1 MSDPTGSRLRL
12 AEFLGGLSLVTDLG
26 MGHPPEEAIRGCLL
40 ATRLAGELGIHQ
52 PELADVYY
60 TALLR
65 YLGCHGS
72 AHEEGAAFAGDDLG
86 MRQAGVVTDFY
97 DPRDIFAFL
106 VTRVGKGKPAP
117 QRIGMI
123 ARAAA
128 SGKRIGDTISK
139 SFCEVGASTARRLG
153 LPTTVQ
159 DSLFHI
165 FERWDGKG
173 PHRVKGDAVPLPARI
188 ASLSAL
194 AVVLNRVGGAQVAVE
209 IIGRRAGKA
218 LDPEVARVFA
228 RDSADLLNGPADEDA
243 WRSFLEEEPEPVL
256 RLDERRLDD
265 AARAFADLVDL
276 KSPFFHGH
284 SQGVAELAEAA
295 ARALSLDDG
304 GIVLLRRASLLH
316 DLGRAGIRNGIWEKS
331 GPLSMS
337 EWEQVRLHAYQS
349 ERILARSSALAPL
362 AAIAGMHHERLD
374 GSGYHRQATAAA
386 TPRAARILAAA
397 DAFHAMTEERSYRPP
412 LPAATAAAQL
422 TEAVRAQR
430 FDAEVVAALL
440 DVAGQHRHSTRHAWP
455 ADLTDREV
463 DVLRLV
469 ARGLSN
475 KQVAGELVV
484 SEHTVRHHTLHIYSK
499 VGVSTRGAAALFA
512 MEHGLLA
519 H

>member
-1 MSDPTGSRLRL
+1 MSGPTASRLRL

-40 ATRLAGELGIHQ
+40 ATRLAGELGICQ

-86 MRQAGVVTDFY
+86 IRQAGVVTDFN
-97 DPRDIFAFL
+97 DPRDVVAFL
-106 VTRVGKGKPAP
+106 VTRVGKGKAAP

-128 SGKRIGDTISK
+128 SGTRIGDTISN
-139 SFCEVGASTARRLG
+139 SFCEVGAATARRLG
-153 LPTTVQ
+153 LPATVQ

-173 PHRVKGDAVPLPARI
+173 PHGLKGDAIPLATRI

-194 AVVLNRVGGAQVAVE
+194 AVVLYRVGGAQAAVDV
-209 IIGRRAGKA
+209 IGRRAGKG
-218 LDPEVARVFA
+218 LDPDAARVFLGK
-228 RDSADLLNGPADEDA
+228 SADLLNGPAGEDA
-243 WRSFLEEEPEPVL
+243 WRSFLEEEPQPVL
-256 RLDERRLDD
+256 RLEERWLDD

-284 SQGVAELAEAA
+284 SQGVADLAEAA
-295 ARALSLDDG
+295 ARALGLDEPDLV
-304 GIVLLRRASLLH
+304 ILRRASLLH
-316 DLGRAGIRNGIWEKS
+316 DLGRAGVRNGIWEKP
-331 GPLSMS
+331 GPLSMG

-349 ERILARSSALAPL
+349 ERILARSPALAPL
-362 AAIAGMHHERLD
+362 ATVAGMHHERLD

-397 DAFHAMTEERSYRPP
+397 DAYHAMTEERPHRPQ
-412 LPAATAAAQL
+412 LTAAAAAAQL
-422 TEAVRAQR
+422 TEDVRVGR
-430 FDAEVVAALL
+430 FDAEVVTAIL
-440 DVAGQHRHSTRHAWP
+440 DVAGQHGHSTRHAWP
-455 ADLTDREV
+455 ANLTDREI

-475 KQVAGELVV
+475 KQVASELVV
-484 SEHTVRHHTLHIYSK
+484 SEHTVRHHTLHIYAK
-499 VGVSTRGAAALFA
+499 LGVSTRGAAALFA

-519 H
+519 R

>member
-1 MSDPTGSRLRL
+1 MSGSTAPPLRL
-12 AEFLGGLSLVTDLG
+12 AEVLGGLSLVTDLG
-26 MGHPPEEAIRGCLL
+26 MGHPAEEAIRGSLL
-40 ATRLAGELGIHQ
+40 ATRLARELGIGQ
-52 PELADVYY
+52 PELTDVYY

-106 VTRVGKGKPAP
+106 ATRVGKGKPAP

-128 SGKRIGDTISK
+128 SGKRIGDTISN

-153 LPTTVQ
+153 LPVTVQ

-173 PHRVKGDAVPLPARI
+173 PHGLKGDAIPLPTRI

-194 AVVLNRVGGAQVAVE
+194 AVVLNRVGGARAAIEV
-209 IIGRRAGKA
+209 IGRRSGKG
-218 LDPEVARVFA
+218 LDPDASRLFV
-228 RDSADLLNGPADEDA
+228 RDSAALLNEPAAEDA
-243 WRSFLEEEPEPVL
+243 WRAFLEEEPQPVL
-256 RLDERRLDD
+256 RVEERRLDD

-295 ARALSLDDG
+295 ARALGLHERDLV
-304 GIVLLRRASLLH
+304 ILRRAAFLH
-316 DLGRAGIRNGIWEKS
+316 DLGRAGVRNGIWEKA
-331 GPLSMS
+331 GPLSMG

-362 AAIAGMHHERLD
+362 AAVAGMHHERLD

-397 DAFHAMTEERSYRPP
+397 DAFHAMTEERPHHPP
-412 LPAATAAAQL
+412 RSAATAAAQL
-422 TEAVRAQR
+422 TEEVRAR
-430 FDAEVVAALL
+430 RLDAEVVTALL
-440 DVAGQHRHSTRHAWP
+440 DVAGQNGHSTRHAWP

-475 KQVAGELVV
+475 KQVAGELMV

-499 VGVSTRGAAALFA
+499 LGVSTRGAAALFA

>member
-1 MSDPTGSRLRL
+1 MNGPTASRLRL
-12 AEFLGGLSLVTDLG
+12 AEVLGGLSLVTDLG

-40 ATRLAGELGIHQ
+40 ATRLAGELGIRQ

-72 AHEEGAAFAGDDLG
+72 SHEEGAAFAGDDLG

-97 DPRDIFAFL
+97 DPRDILAFL
-106 VTRVGKGKPAP
+106 VTRVGKGKPAS
-117 QRIGMI
+117 QRIGMV
-123 ARAAA
+123 ARAVA
-128 SGKRIGDTISK
+128 SGKRIDDTITN
-139 SFCEVGASTARRLG
+139 SFCEVGAATARRLG
-153 LPTTVQ
+153 LPAAVQ

-173 PHRVKGDAVPLPARI
+173 PHGLKGDAVPLPTRV

-194 AVVLNRVGGAQVAVE
+194 AVVLNRVGGAQAAVD
-209 IIGRRAGKA
+209 IIGRRAGKG
-218 LDPEVARVFA
+218 LDPDAARVFV
-228 RDSADLLNGPADEDA
+228 RDSADLLNGPAGEDA
-243 WRSFLEEEPEPVL
+243 WRSFLEEEPRPVL
-256 RLDERRLDD
+256 RLEERRLDD
-265 AARAFADLVDL
+265 AARAFGDLVDL
-276 KSPFFHGH
+276 KSPFFHSH

-295 ARALSLDDG
+295 ARALGLDEG
-304 GIVLLRRASLLH
+304 GVVILRRAALLH
-316 DLGRAGIRNGIWEKS
+316 DLGRAGVRNGIWEKP
-331 GPLSMS
+331 GPLSMG

-349 ERILARSSALAPL
+349 ERILARSLALAPL

-397 DAFHAMTEERSYRPP
+397 DAFHAMTEERPHRPP
-412 LPAATAAAQL
+412 LSAATAAAQL
-422 TEAVRAQR
+422 IGDVRAGR
-430 FDAEVVAALL
+430 FDAEVVAAIL
-440 DVAGQHRHSTRHAWP
+440 DLAGQHGHSTRHAWP

-463 DVLRLV
+463 GVLRLV

-475 KQVAGELVV
+475 KQVASELVV

-499 VGVSTRGAAALFA
+499 LGVSTRGAAALFA